1 MHRRQLIF
9 LSHSLTCSNLTQVLD
24 NWKFAILK
32 HVKDMLINDHVSV
45 LPEYSR
51 IQPLS
56 LALGDLYTQFNR
68 LKEELRGLSANV
80 DKVESV
86 VDEIKDGRL
95 HPGHL
100 YQKDNAKFTV
110 IWAQRDTK
118 HYPNPAPILQSEPEF
133 MSAVVQKESRLKIN
147 SILLQQ

>member
-1 MHRRQLIF
+1 MLKLVILTWFITICASQRWTQETKGK
-9 LSHSLTCSNLTQVLD
+9 TCSNLTQVLD
-24 NWKFAILK
+24 NWKFAILT
-32 HVKDMLINDHVSV
+32 HVKDMLIHDHVSV

-68 LKEELRGLSANV
+68 LKEELRELTANV

-95 HPGHL
+95 LPGRL
-100 YQKDNAKFTV
+100 YQKGP
-110 IWAQRDTK
+110 
-118 HYPNPAPILQSEPEF
+118 PNVGLR
-133 MSAVVQKESRLKIN
+133 VQMGARARPGAGT
-147 SILLQQ
+147 LLRRARKRGTHTD